1 MPAKNKNGK
10 PVGKRDYFEIKAVG
24 EDSATIYLFDYV
36 GDWDADAKYFRDALN
51 SIGDVAN
58 IDLRINSP
66 GGSVYEGLAIFN
78 LLKAHPAQITVYID
92 GLAASMASYIAMVG
106 DLIVMPENTM
116 MMIHNPRTLAFG
128 ESKDMEKTKEILE
141 KAKSAMIGAYMDK
154 TGLSEEEISQV
165 MDEETWLTGLEA
177 VDMGFADETTKPV
190 DMAACSEMDLSAYFK
205 TPEFLKL
212 SASAGKSKQKEAIMP
227 QAKKPAADNN
237 PVDIEAVT
245 SQAQQAALN
254 AEKERRDGIKAI
266 FGQFKG
272 DHQELLEACL
282 DDMSVTK
289 VDAQAKLLNALGNG
303 TQPTGRIT
311 TVKDEVDNK
320 KAGFS
325 AALLARAGIAK
336 DDASNEFR
344 GMTLLEMA
352 KESLSMHGVSTSGM
366 SKMEAVSAA
375 FTHTSSDFGSLL
387 SGAAQKA
394 MMKGYAEAEE
404 SFEKFCSVGELSD
417 FKINER
423 VDIGTFPSLRKV
435 RPGAEYKSITLGDRK
450 ETMQLATY
458 GEKFSITRQAIINDD
473 LGAFTRLPMKMGM
486 ASKRTIGDLVF
497 AILTS
502 NPKMSDNLALFHATH
517 KNLGTGALSS
527 ASVDAL
533 RSLMRKQKD
542 GDAFLNIRPEFL
554 IVPAALEGTANQ
566 VMQSEFEVSS
576 NKNATVPNQVRGM
589 AEVISDARL
598 DDTSA
603 AAFYLM
609 AGMMYD
615 TIEVAYL
622 DGIAEP
628 TIEQQA
634 GWDVDGTEFKVRIDA
649 AVSPL
654 DFRGMAKS
662 SGA

>member
-1 MPAKNKNGK
+1 MPAKNQNGK

-92 GLAASMASYIAMVG
+92 GLAASMASCIAMVG

-154 TGLSEEEISQV
+154 SGLSEEEISQV
-165 MDEETWLTGLEA
+165 MDEETWMTGLEA

-212 SASAGKSKQKEAIMP
+212 SASAGKSTQKEAIMP

-245 SQAQQAALN
+245 SQAQQAALT

-303 TQPTGRIT
+303 TQPAARIT
-311 TVKDEVDNK
+311 TVVDEVDNM
-320 KAGFS
+320 KAGMQS
-325 AALLARAGIAK
+325 AIMARAGLSS
-336 DDASNEFR
+336 DNTQNNYR
-344 GMTLLEMA
+344 GYSMMEMA
-352 KESLSMHGVSTSGM
+352 RKSLDMHGVSTIGM
-366 SKMEAVSAA
+366 GKMELVAAA
-375 FTHTSSDFGSLL
+375 FTHSSSDFSGILSDVANKALL
-387 SGAAQKA
+387 
-394 MMKGYAEAEE
+394 KGYQESEE
-404 SFEKFCSVGELSD
+404 TFSRYTRKGTLTD
-417 FKINER
+417 FKISER
-423 VDIGTFPSLRKV
+423 SGL
-435 RPGAEYKSITLGDRK
+435 GAFGNLDKIPEGGEYKYGTIGDKK
-450 ETMQLATY
+450 EQIRLATY
-458 GEKFSITRQAIINDD
+458 GKGFSITRQAIINDD
-473 LGAFTRLPMKMGM
+473 LDAFTRIPLLMTLAAM
-486 ASKRTIGDLVF
+486 RTVGNLVIDTF
-497 AILTS
+497 NS
-502 NPKMSDNLALFHATH
+502 NPKMADGKALYHADH
-517 KNLGTGALSS
+517 KNLGSGPINSS
-527 ASVDAL
+527 NIDAL
-533 RSLMRKQKD
+533 RVLMAKQTD
-542 GDAFLNIRPEFL
+542 GDSPVNISPKFML
-554 IVPAALEGTANQ
+554 VPTELRGSAISTIA
-566 VMQSEFEVSS
+566 SEYEMTSS
-576 NKNATVPNQVRGM
+576 KDSTTPNPVRDLV
-589 AEVISDARL
+589 EVIDDARL
-598 DDTSA
+598 NANAYFMLADPN
-603 AAFYLM
+603 
-609 AGMMYD
+609 MYD

-622 DGIAEP
+622 DGNDMP
-628 TIEQQA
+628 YLEQQN
-634 GWDVDGTEFKVRIDA
+634 GFDVDGLKFKVRIDA
-649 AVSPL
+649 AVKWL
-654 DFRGMAKS
+654 EHRTTAKS
-662 SGA
+662 TGV